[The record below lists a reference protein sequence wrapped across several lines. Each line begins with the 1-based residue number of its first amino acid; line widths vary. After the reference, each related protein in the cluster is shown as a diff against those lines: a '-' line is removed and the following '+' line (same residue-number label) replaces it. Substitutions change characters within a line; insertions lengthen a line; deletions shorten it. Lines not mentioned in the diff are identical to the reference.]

1 MKPGEGKPKSAV
13 PMRVAMR
20 RRSRDSG
27 RPARSNGLRR
37 RWQRSMVVVF
47 CGENDGLA
55 LGKETDREPVT
66 AKKGYGRGNAEKVRA
81 MEEETRQYRVIN
93 KQPNSSMCLVCGL
106 KNDHGLHASFYEL
119 ENGELLA
126 VFRPGEK
133 HQSYPG
139 RLHGGIVSTIL
150 DETIGRAIM
159 INRQGELWGVT
170 VEITVRFR
178 HPVPL
183 GVELRAIGRITRDGR
198 RIFEGTGE
206 LLLPD
211 GTVAA
216 EGRGRY
222 LKQPL
227 DQIADFNVEE
237 QEWKAVPGPDDP
249 RFVELRKGSGG
260 E

>member
-1 MKPGEGKPKSAV
+1 
-13 PMRVAMR
+13 MRY
-20 RRSRDSG
+20 
-27 RPARSNGLRR
+27 N
-37 RWQRSMVVVF
+37 VV
-47 CGENDGLA
+47 G
-55 LGKETDREPVT
+55 
-66 AKKGYGRGNAEKVRA
+66 
-81 MEEETRQYRVIN
+81 
-93 KQPNSSMCLVCGL
+93 KQPNSKMCLVCGL
-106 KNDHGLHASFYEL
+106 KNVHGLHASFYEL

-126 VFRPGEK
+126 VFRPGDA

-159 INRQGELWGVT
+159 INRRSELWGVT

-178 HPVPL
+178 HPVP
-183 GVELRAIGRITRDGR
+183 VDQELRAIGRITRDGR

-227 DQIADFNVEE
+227 DRIADFNVEE

-249 RFVELRKGSGG
+249 RFVDIG
-260 E
+260 EREGEE